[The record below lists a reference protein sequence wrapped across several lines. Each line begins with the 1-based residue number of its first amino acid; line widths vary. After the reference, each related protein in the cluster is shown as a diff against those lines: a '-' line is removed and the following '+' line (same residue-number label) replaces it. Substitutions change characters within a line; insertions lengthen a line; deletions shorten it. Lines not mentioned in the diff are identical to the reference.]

1 VGGRKA
7 EAGGDLARYELG
19 ETLFTTEE
27 ISVRV
32 RELARRIS
40 KDYGGEE
47 ILMVGILKGAFVFL
61 ADLARCITAPVR
73 FDFISCSSYG
83 SATKTSGV
91 IRLQKD
97 LDVDIAGRHV
107 LIVEDIIDTGLTL
120 SYLLKNLEARGPA
133 SLEICSLLN
142 KKHTNGKID
151 LEIKYEGFSIDDV
164 FAVGYGLDYDE
175 GYRNLPYIAALKK

>member
-1 VGGRKA
+1 MAK
-7 EAGGDLARYELG
+7 YELG

-27 ISVRV
+27 IAVRV
-32 RELARRIS
+32 RDLARQIS

-61 ADLARCITAPVR
+61 ADLARCLTTPVR

-91 IRLQKD
+91 IRLHKD
-97 LDVDIAGRHV
+97 QDVDIAGRHV

-142 KKHTNGKID
+142 KKHVDGKID
-151 LEIKYEGFSIDDV
+151 LEIKYEGFAINDV
-164 FAVGYGLDYDE
+164 FVVGYGMDYDE
-175 GYRNLPYIAALKK
+175 SYRNLPYIATLKK

>member
-1 VGGRKA
+1 
-7 EAGGDLARYELG
+7 LAKYEPG
-19 ETLFTTEE
+19 EILFTTEE

-32 RELARRIS
+32 RELARQIS

-61 ADLARCITAPVR
+61 ADLARCLTAPVR

-83 SATKTSGV
+83 SSTKTSGV
-91 IRLQKD
+91 IRLHKD

-107 LIVEDIIDTGLTL
+107 LVVEDIIDTGLTL

-142 KKHTNGKID
+142 KKHVDGKID
-151 LEIKYEGFSIDDV
+151 LEIKYEGFAINDV
-164 FAVGYGLDYDE
+164 FVVGYGLDYDE
-175 GYRNLPYIAALKK
+175 RYRNLPYIATLKK

>member
-1 VGGRKA
+1 M
-7 EAGGDLARYELG
+7 
-19 ETLFTTEE
+19 
-27 ISVRV
+27 RV

-107 LIVEDIIDTGLTL
+107 LIVEDIIDSGLTL
-120 SYLLKNLEARGPA
+120 SYLLKNLRSRKPA
-133 SLEICSLLN
+133 SLEVCALLT
-142 KKHTNGKID
+142 KPSRRRT
-151 LEIKYEGFSIDDV
+151 EIPCKYVGFEIPDKFV
-164 FAVGYGLDYDE
+164 VGYGLDLADHFRTLDFIGVLTPE
-175 GYRNLPYIAALKK
+175 AAADIMDQAGSLL